1 MILYI
6 KFYNSLNHVILDNI
20 SILSFEN
27 DGIIK
32 PNIFE
37 FSEFKKL
44 GDKELMVNKY
54 ELNELKYYFNYLE
67 LQ

>member
-1 MILYI
+1 VCVCVDGIFFEKTHI

-20 SILSFEN
+20 SILSLEN

-37 FSEFKKL
+37 FNEFKKL
-44 GDKELMVNKY
+44 GEGI
-54 ELNELKYYFNYLE
+54 EGE
-67 LQ
+67 

>member
-1 MILYI
+1 M
-6 KFYNSLNHVILDNI
+6 VILDNI
-20 SILSFEN
+20 SILSLDN

-37 FSEFKKL
+37 FNEFKKL
-44 GDKELMVNKY
+44 GDKELKVNIY
-54 ELNELKYYFNYLE
+54 ELNELKYYFNYIE

>member
-1 MILYI
+1 MGSSSASWVLSCCI

-20 SILSFEN
+20 SILSLEN

-37 FSEFKKL
+37 FNEFKKL
-44 GDKELMVNKY
+44 GEGI
-54 ELNELKYYFNYLE
+54 EGE
-67 LQ
+67 